1 MSLTDATVK
10 AAKPRDKPYKLADGR
25 GLYLLVNPSG
35 AKWWRFKYRFGGKEK
50 LLSLGVYPDVPLRA
64 ARAKRD
70 GDAALKPDGLPRTKP
85 DEPKLVGARELIAMG
100 IDPSANRQAQ
110 KAALFTRT
118 DNSFEVVAREWYTKY
133 SGAWTSGH
141 GSKILRRL
149 EKDVFP
155 WIGSRPIADLTPPEL
170 LACLR
175 RIEARGALETAH
187 RAHQNCGQV
196 FRYAIATGRAERD
209 ISIDLRG
216 SLTPAVVEHHASLTD
231 PKAIGALLRAIVG
244 YQGSLPTK
252 GALRLAPLVFLRPG
266 ELRRGEWAEIDLG
279 AAEWR
284 IPAEKMKARAPHI
297 VPLSKQ
303 AVVALKELQPLTGR
317 GKYLFPSIRTG
328 SRPMSEN
335 TVNAALRRLG
345 YGNEEMTGH
354 GFRSMASTLLNEHG
368 WNRDA
373 VERQLAHAERDTTRA
388 AYNYAELLPERKR
401 MMQWWADYLEALTD
415 ETKPPKAPRHK
426 G

>member
-1 MSLTDATVK
+1 MPLTDAAVK
-10 AAKPRDKPYKLADGR
+10 AAKPREKPYKLSDAR
-25 GLYLLVNPSG
+25 GLYLLINPSG

-50 LLSLGVYPDVPLRA
+50 LLSFGVYPDVSLRA
-64 ARAKRD
+64 ARARRD
-70 GDAALKPDGLPRTKP
+70 GDASLQPDGTSRTKP
-85 DEPKLVGARELIAMG
+85 DQQKLMGARELIAMG

-118 DNSFEVVAREWYTKY
+118 DNSFEVVAREWFAKY
-133 SGAWTSGH
+133 SGGWSAGH

-155 WIGSRPIADLTPPEL
+155 WVGNRPIADLTPPEL

-175 RIEARGALETAH
+175 RIEGRGAHETAH

-209 ISIDLRG
+209 ISVDLRG

-231 PKAIGALLRAIVG
+231 PKEIGALLRSIDG

-252 GALRLAPLVFLRPG
+252 SALRLAPLVFLRPG
-266 ELRRGEWAEIDLG
+266 ELRHGEWTEISLDK
-279 AAEWR
+279 AEWR
-284 IPAEKMKARAPHI
+284 IPAEKMKARASHI

-303 AVVALKELQPLTGR
+303 ATAILKELQPLTGR
-317 GKYLFPSIRTG
+317 GRYLFPSIRTG
-328 SRPMSEN
+328 NRPMSEN
-335 TVNAALRRLG
+335 TINAALRRLG
-345 YGNEEMTGH
+345 YTNEEMTGH
-354 GFRSMASTLLNEHG
+354 GFRSLASTLLNEHG

-388 AYNYAELLPERKR
+388 AYNYAEFMPERKR
-401 MMQWWADYLEALTD
+401 MMQWWSEYLGALRED
-415 ETKPPKAPRHK
+415 TKPPKPPHMK